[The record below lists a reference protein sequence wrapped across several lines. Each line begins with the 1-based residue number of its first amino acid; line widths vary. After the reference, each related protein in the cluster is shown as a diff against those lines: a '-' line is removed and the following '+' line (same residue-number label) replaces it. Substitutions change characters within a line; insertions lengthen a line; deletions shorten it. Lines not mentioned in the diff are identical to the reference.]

1 MILAIDVGGTKLAA
15 GLVGHDGAVLAARR
29 VATPQG
35 ADAETLWK
43 TLSGLV
49 ESLVAPGALVSAR
62 GPLTGAFDG
71 SVEFTGP
78 VEGVGAVG
86 FPGPVE
92 GVGVG
97 CGGPMRWPAGEVS
110 PLNIPG
116 WRGFPL
122 RARLAERFPG
132 VPVRLHNDAVCV
144 AVAEHWRGAGQG
156 TRDMLGMVVST
167 GVGGGLVLGGRLMD
181 GGTGNA
187 GHIGHVVVQPVDG
200 PPCGCGGRG
209 CLEAVARGPALTAWA
224 LARGWVPGGGVP
236 ADLPGRLGDGKRRPA
251 DVEGPPGERPGRLGR
266 PGERPEDVAGPR
278 GRREGPPEHVGE
290 RPGHRGG
297 PPEDVGERPG
307 RRGGRLEDVGGPPG
321 RRGGRPEDV
330 AGRPWGRGGRR
341 GDGEGRPGRLG
352 GRPRDL
358 PRRPQDVPGRAY
370 REEREVTARTLAAD
384 ARAGDEVAMAAM
396 RRAGHAL
403 GVAIASATHL
413 CDLDLVTVGG
423 GVAQAG
429 EPLFGPLEEALRAHA
444 RMGFA
449 RRVRVTPAALGQ
461 DAGLVGAAA
470 LVLAGDRYWSSPQVA
485 ASRSATASCL
495 GR

>member
-15 GLVGHDGAVLAARR
+15 GLVGHDGTVARARR
-29 VATPQG
+29 VATPRG

-43 TLSGLV
+43 TLIGLV
-49 ESLVAPGALVSAR
+49 ESLVAPDALVSAS
-62 GPLTGAFDG
+62 GPLTGAFGG
-71 SVEFTGP
+71 SVGSPGPVKGVGSVGLAGP
-78 VEGVGAVG
+78 VEGVGSVG
-86 FPGPVE
+86 SAGPAEGVGSVELSGPVE

-167 GVGGGLVLGGRLMD
+167 GVGGGLVLGGRLVD

-187 GHIGHVVVQPVDG
+187 GHIGHVVVEPVDG

-209 CLEAVARGPALTAWA
+209 CLEAVARGPVLTAWA
-224 LARGWVPGGGVP
+224 LAHGWVPGGGP
-236 ADLPGRLGDGKRRPA
+236 AADLPGRLGDGDRRPA
-251 DVEGPPGERPGRLGR
+251 DVEGRPGEWTGRLGCR
-266 PGERPEDVAGPR
+266 EERPEDVAGR
-278 GRREGPPEHVGE
+278 FGRP
-290 RPGHRGG
+290 
-297 PPEDVGERPG
+297 
-307 RRGGRLEDVGGPPG
+307 
-321 RRGGRPEDV
+321 GGRPEDV
-330 AGRPWGRGGRR
+330 AGRARGRGGRQ
-341 GDGEGRPGRLG
+341 GDGEGRPGHLG
-352 GRPRDL
+352 GRPGDL
-358 PRRPQDVPGRAY
+358 RGRPQDVFEQATGRDAY
-370 REEREVTARTLAAD
+370 PEDQEVTARALAAD

-413 CDLDLVTVGG
+413 CDLELVTVGG
-423 GVAQAG
+423 GLAQAG

-470 LVLAGDRYWSSPQVA
+470 LVLAGDRYWSSPQLA
-485 ASRSATASCL
+485 ASRSATAPCL